1 MAISLGV
8 TAAYTLAAAWEFWR
22 KRSDRLKARWP
33 LIVLISIHGALF
45 FAGMVEA
52 ASGVIPLDSPPPL
65 STWFGLIHVEVL
77 FYVIGTAIFVSAITR
92 ERAELDLRLA
102 AEIDVLTGVASR
114 RSFMDLTRGM
124 LAECLDRDDPLC
136 FILFDLDRFKQVN
149 DTYGHATGDEILRIF
164 SHSARQTL
172 RNDDLIG
179 RIGGEEFGVALR
191 GLSEGAAYVI
201 ADRIRIAFSRAAE
214 DSRGISATVSA
225 GVSSAHLD
233 STLDSLIS
241 SADNAL
247 YRAKAKG
254 RDRIE
259 IAERER
265 GEPPSDPVSNVVKI
279 A

>member
-1 MAISLGV
+1 
-8 TAAYTLAAAWEFWR
+8 
-22 KRSDRLKARWP
+22 
-33 LIVLISIHGALF
+33 
-45 FAGMVEA
+45 
-52 ASGVIPLDSPPPL
+52 
-65 STWFGLIHVEVL
+65 
-77 FYVIGTAIFVSAITR
+77 
-92 ERAELDLRLA
+92 
-102 AEIDVLTGVASR
+102 
-114 RSFMDLTRGM
+114 
-124 LAECLDRDDPLC
+124 
-136 FILFDLDRFKQVN
+136 LFDLDRFKQVN